1 MENSI
6 LKVLIVDDEELARK
20 MLITGTDWNALHM
33 EIIAEAVSGQD
44 ALSIMEE
51 QIPDILFTDIKMPY
65 MDGMEL
71 CSIVTKR
78 YPHIKIVITTAFKDF
93 DYAHQCI
100 SLGVSNF
107 LLKPI
112 NRNELLATLLKLREQ
127 IEKEKQQWL
136 EFDHLKEI
144 LRKNFSYLRERF
156 LLEFCENSTRSA
168 STEKQVSYYFPE
180 GIPSYIQVTL
190 LEAHS
195 PYAGNLTEEER
206 LLQDMKNLE
215 FIKNHVKGI
224 DHLEIFAD
232 NKHHLVLLSYSPDIQ
247 VISLCEQLQRSIY
260 QTSGH
265 EILFGIGNHYD
276 NFYQADTSW
285 TEALES
291 LKFSRFMPNQPI
303 IVYQND
309 IHVQNTGWTISP
321 AELED
326 IKFYIKAGLPDAV
339 QKHLSTLYTEQ
350 AGGLINLEHAR
361 ILSMTLL
368 SSAVNVAN
376 DIGIPLDGLFSDYGN
391 SFLQIL
397 LEPTSQDL
405 RSHTSAFLNKMATE
419 IAAYRTNKS
428 KNVLWEVIQ
437 YIQSHLTDSDLS
449 LGSVAETFHM
459 NDSYLS
465 RTFTKELDFSFSKY
479 LNRLR
484 MEHAITLI
492 NTTDLK
498 AYQIAEAVGIPDAY
512 YFSNCFK
519 KYTGQSIRDYRKGT
533 T

>member
-1 MENSI
+1 MKNAI
-6 LKVLIVDDEELARK
+6 FKVIIVDDEELARK
-20 MLITGTDWNALHM
+20 MLITGTNWSALNM

-65 MDGMEL
+65 MDGLEL
-71 CSIVTKR
+71 CRIVTKR

-100 SLGVSNF
+100 SLGVSHF

-112 NRNELLATLLKLREQ
+112 NRNDLVSTLFKLREQ
-127 IEKEKQQWL
+127 IETEKQQWL
-136 EFDHLKEI
+136 EFDHLKKI
-144 LRKNFSYLRERF
+144 LEKNYSFLRERF
-156 LLEFCENSTRSA
+156 LLEFCENSTRSS
-168 STEKQVSYYFPE
+168 STEKQISYYFPD

-190 LEAHS
+190 LEANSSHS
-195 PYAGNLTEEER
+195 GNLTEEDH

-215 FIKNHVKGI
+215 FIKKHIEGI
-224 DHLEIFAD
+224 KDIEIFAD
-232 NKHHLVLLSYSPDIQ
+232 NNHHLVLLTYSPDVQ
-247 VISLCEQLQRSIY
+247 VVSLCEQLQHSIY
-260 QTSGH
+260 QTSGN

-276 NFYQADTSW
+276 NFYKAETSW
-285 TEALES
+285 SEALES
-291 LKFSRFMPNQPI
+291 LKFSRYMPNQPI
-303 IVYQND
+303 IIYQND
-309 IHVQNTGWTISP
+309 IHVQNTGWTSSP

-326 IKFYIKAGLPDAV
+326 IKFYIKAGLPDSV
-339 QKHLSTLYTEQ
+339 QKVLSSLYM
-350 AGGLINLEHAR
+350 APNGNLISLDHAR

-376 DIGIPLDGLFSDYGN
+376 DIGIPLDGLFSDSG
-391 SFLQIL
+391 SFFLQIL

-405 RSHTSAFLNKMATE
+405 YNQTSAFLTRLASE

-428 KNVLWEVIQ
+428 KTILWEVLQ
-437 YIQSHLTDSDLS
+437 YIQSHVTDSSLS
-449 LGSVAETFHM
+449 LGSIAETFHM

-465 RTFTKELDFSFSKY
+465 RTFTKELGFSFSKY

-484 MEHAITLI
+484 MEHAITLL

-519 KYTGQSIRDYRKGT
+519 KYTGKSIRDYRKGT

>member
-1 MENSI
+1 MNNSI
-6 LKVLIVDDEELARK
+6 LKILIVDDEELARK
-20 MLITGTDWNALHM
+20 MLITSANWETLNM

-71 CSIVTKR
+71 CNIVIKR
-78 YPHIKIVITTAFKDF
+78 YPHVKIVITTAFKDF
-93 DYAHQCI
+93 DYAHQSI
-100 SLGVSNF
+100 SLGVSHF

-112 NRNELLATLLKLREQ
+112 NRNDLLSTLLKLREQ

-136 EFDHLKEI
+136 EFDHLKKI
-144 LRKNFSYLRERF
+144 LEKNYSFLRERF
-156 LLEFCENSTRSA
+156 LLEFCENSSHSV
-168 STEKQVSYYFPE
+168 STEKQISYYFPE

-190 LEAHS
+190 LESHS
-195 PYAGNLTEEER
+195 SHSGSLTEEEH

-215 FIKNHVKGI
+215 FIKK
-224 DHLEIFAD
+224 HLDAVENIEIFAD
-232 NKHHLVLLSYSPDIQ
+232 NNHHLVLLTYSPD
-247 VISLCEQLQRSIY
+247 VHVVSLCEQLQRSIY
-260 QTSGH
+260 QTSGN

-276 NFYQADTSW
+276 NFYKAEISW

-291 LKFSRFMPNQPI
+291 LKFSRYMPNQPI
-303 IVYQND
+303 VIYQSD
-309 IHVQNTGWTISP
+309 IHVQNSDWTASP

-326 IKFYIKAGLPDAV
+326 IKFYVKAGLPDSV
-339 QKHLSTLYTEQ
+339 QKLLPSLYLE
-350 AGGLINLEHAR
+350 ADGRPIGLEHAR

-376 DIGIPLDGLFSDYGN
+376 DIGIPLDGLFSDFGS

-405 RSHTSAFLNKMATE
+405 RNQTGTFLIRLATE
-419 IAAYRTNKS
+419 ISAYRTNKS
-428 KNVLWEVIQ
+428 KTVLWEVMQ
-437 YIQSHLTDSDLS
+437 YIQTHLTDSSLS

-465 RTFTKELDFSFSKY
+465 RTFTKELGFSFSKY

-484 MEHAITLI
+484 MEHAITLL

-519 KYTGQSIRDYRKGT
+519 KYTGKSIRDYKKGT

>member
-1 MENSI
+1 MYT
-6 LKVLIVDDEELARK
+6 VLLADDEEEAIK
-20 MLITGTDWNALHM
+20 VIVKKIDWEALGFSV
-33 EIIAEAVSGQD
+33 IGSADNGVK
-44 ALSIMEE
+44 ALEMVEE
-51 QIPDILFTDIKMPY
+51 SQPDVLVTDIKMPY

-71 CSIVTKR
+71 CRIVTKR

-93 DYAHQCI
+93 DYAQQCI
-100 SLGVSNF
+100 SLGVSHF

-112 NRNELLATLLKLREQ
+112 NRNELLSTLLKLREQ

-144 LRKNFSYLRERF
+144 LKKNFSFLRERF
-156 LLEFCENSTRSA
+156 LLEFCENSNHSD
-168 STEKQVSYYFPE
+168 SIEKQIAYYFPE
-180 GIPSYIQVTL
+180 GIPPYIQVTL
-190 LEAHS
+190 LEAYS
-195 PYAGNLTEEER
+195 PYAVNLTEEER

-215 FIKNHVKGI
+215 FIKDSLKGI
-224 DHLEIFAD
+224 DNVEIFSD
-232 NKHHLVLLSYSPDIQ
+232 NNHHLVLLTYSPEVQ

-260 QTSGH
+260 QTSGN

-276 NFYQADTSW
+276 NFYKAETSW
-285 TEALES
+285 LEALES
-291 LKFSRFMPNQPI
+291 LKFSRYMPNQPI

-309 IHVQNTGWTISP
+309 IHVQNTGWTSSP

-326 IKFYIKAGLPDAV
+326 IKFYIKAGLPDSV
-339 QKHLSTLYTEQ
+339 QKHLASLYTESTG
-350 AGGLINLEHAR
+350 ALISLEHAR

-376 DIGIPLDGLFSDYGN
+376 DIGIPLDSMFSDYGN

-397 LEPTSQDL
+397 LEPTSQEL
-405 RSHTSAFLNKMATE
+405 RNRTSAFLIRLATE
-419 IAAYRTNKS
+419 IATYRTNKS

-437 YIQSHLTDSDLS
+437 YIQAHLTDPALS

-465 RTFTKELDFSFSKY
+465 RTFTKELGFSFSKY

-484 MEHAITLI
+484 MEHAIMLI

-519 KYTGQSIRDYRKGT
+519 KYTGKSIRDYRKGT

>member
-1 MENSI
+1 MNNSI
-6 LKVLIVDDEELARK
+6 FKVIIVDDEELARK
-20 MLITGTDWNALHM
+20 MLITGTNWSALHM

-71 CSIVTKR
+71 CNIVTKR
-78 YPHIKIVITTAFKDF
+78 YPHTKIVITTAFKDF

-100 SLGVSNF
+100 SLGVSHF

-112 NRNELLATLLKLREQ
+112 NRNDLVSTLLKLREQ

-136 EFDHLKEI
+136 EFDHLKKI
-144 LRKNFSYLRERF
+144 LEKNHSFLRERF
-156 LLEFCENSTRSA
+156 LLEFCENSTRSV
-168 STEKQVSYYFPE
+168 STEKQISYYFPN
-180 GIPSYIQVTL
+180 GIPCYIQVTL

-195 PYAGNLTEEER
+195 SHAGNLTEEEH

-215 FIKNHVKGI
+215 FIKKHIEGMKNI
-224 DHLEIFAD
+224 EIFAD
-232 NKHHLVLLSYSPDIQ
+232 HNHHLVLLTYSPEVQ
-247 VISLCEQLQRSIY
+247 VVSLCEQLQRSIY
-260 QTSGH
+260 QTSGN

-276 NFYQADTSW
+276 NFYKAEISW
-285 TEALES
+285 KEALES
-291 LKFSRFMPNQPI
+291 LKFSQYMPNQPI
-303 IVYQND
+303 IIYQND
-309 IHVQNTGWTISP
+309 IHVQNTGWTSSP

-326 IKFYIKAGLPDAV
+326 IKFYVKAGLPDSV
-339 QKHLSTLYTEQ
+339 QKLLPSLYMESD
-350 AGGLINLEHAR
+350 GGPISLEHAR

-376 DIGIPLDGLFSDYGN
+376 DIGIPLDGLFSDSGS

-405 RSHTSAFLNKMATE
+405 RSQTSAFLIRLATE

-428 KNVLWEVIQ
+428 KTVLWEVLQ
-437 YIQSHLTDSDLS
+437 YIQTHLTDSSLS
-449 LGSVAETFHM
+449 LGSVAEIFHM

-465 RTFTKELDFSFSKY
+465 RTFTKELGFSFSKY

-519 KYTGQSIRDYRKGT
+519 KYTGKSIRDYRKGT

>member
-1 MENSI
+1 MNNSVF
-6 LKVLIVDDEELARK
+6 KVIIVDDEELAQK
-20 MLITGTDWNALHM
+20 MLITGTNWQALNM

-100 SLGVSNF
+100 SLGVSHF

-112 NRNELLATLLKLREQ
+112 NRNDLVTTLLKLRKQ

-136 EFDHLKEI
+136 EFDHLKKI
-144 LRKNFSYLRERF
+144 LEKNYSFLRERF
-156 LLEFCENSTRSA
+156 LLEFCENSTHSA
-168 STEKQVSYYFPE
+168 SIEKQISYYFPN

-195 PYAGNLTEEER
+195 SHSGNLTEEEH

-215 FIKNHVKGI
+215 FIKK
-224 DHLEIFAD
+224 HLEETENIEIFAD
-232 NKHHLVLLSYSPDIQ
+232 NNHHLVLLTYSPKVQ

-260 QTSGH
+260 QTSGN

-276 NFYQADTSW
+276 NFYKAEISYM
-285 TEALES
+285 EALES
-291 LKFSRFMPNQPI
+291 LKFSRYMPNQPI
-303 IVYQND
+303 VIYQND
-309 IHVQNTGWTISP
+309 LHVQNSEWNSSP

-326 IKFYIKAGLPDAV
+326 IKFYIKAGLPDSV
-339 QKHLSTLYTEQ
+339 QKLLFQLYTKSD
-350 AGGLINLEHAR
+350 GNLISLEHAR

-376 DIGIPLDGLFSDYGN
+376 DIGIPLDGLFSDSGN
-391 SFLQIL
+391 FFLQIL
-397 LEPTSQDL
+397 LEPTSLDL
-405 RSHTSAFLNKMATE
+405 RNQTNSFLTRLATE
-419 IAAYRTNKS
+419 ISTYRTNKS
-428 KNVLWEVIQ
+428 KTVLWEVLQ
-437 YIQSHLTDSDLS
+437 YIQTHLTDSSLS
-449 LGSVAETFHM
+449 LGSVAELFHM

-465 RTFTKELDFSFSKY
+465 RTFTKELGFSFSKY

-484 MEHAITLI
+484 MEHAITLL

-519 KYTGQSIRDYRKGT
+519 KYTGKSIRDYRKGT

>member
-1 MENSI
+1 MNNSI
-6 LKVLIVDDEELARK
+6 FKVIIVDDEELARK
-20 MLITGTDWNALHM
+20 MLITGTNWSALNM

-71 CSIVTKR
+71 CRIVTKR

-100 SLGVSNF
+100 SLGVSHF

-112 NRNELLATLLKLREQ
+112 NRNDLVSTLLKLREQ
-127 IEKEKQQWL
+127 MEKEKQQWL
-136 EFDHLKEI
+136 EFDHLKKI
-144 LRKNFSYLRERF
+144 LEKNYSFLRERF
-156 LLEFCENSTRSA
+156 LLEFCENSTRSV
-168 STEKQVSYYFPE
+168 STEKQISYYFPN
-180 GIPSYIQVTL
+180 GIPPYIQVTL

-195 PYAGNLTEEER
+195 SHSGNLTEEEH

-215 FIKNHVKGI
+215 FIKK
-224 DHLEIFAD
+224 HLEGMNDVEIFAD
-232 NKHHLVLLSYSPDIQ
+232 NNHHLVLLTYSPKVQ
-247 VISLCEQLQRSIY
+247 VVSLCEQLQRSIY
-260 QTSGH
+260 QTSGN

-276 NFYQADTSW
+276 NFYKAEISW

-291 LKFSRFMPNQPI
+291 LKFSQYMPNQSI
-303 IVYQND
+303 IIYQND
-309 IHVQNTGWTISP
+309 IHVQNTGWTSSP

-326 IKFYIKAGLPDAV
+326 IKFYVKAGLPDSV
-339 QKHLSTLYTEQ
+339 QKLLPSLYMEPD
-350 AGGLINLEHAR
+350 GSPISLEHAR

-376 DIGIPLDGLFSDYGN
+376 DIGIPLDGLFSDSGS

-405 RSHTSAFLNKMATE
+405 RSQTNTFLTRLATE
-419 IAAYRTNKS
+419 IASYRTNKS
-428 KNVLWEVIQ
+428 KTVLWEVLQ
-437 YIQSHLTDSDLS
+437 YIQTHLTDSSLS
-449 LGSVAETFHM
+449 LGSVAEIFHM

-465 RTFTKELDFSFSKY
+465 RTFTKELGFSFSKY

-519 KYTGQSIRDYRKGT
+519 KYTGKSIRDYRKGT

>member
-6 LKVLIVDDEELARK
+6 LKVIIVDDEELARK
-20 MLITGTDWNALHM
+20 MLITGTNWSALHM
-33 EIIAEAVSGQD
+33 EIIGEAVSGQD
-44 ALSIMEE
+44 ALSMMEE

-71 CSIVTKR
+71 CSIVTRR

-112 NRNELLATLLKLREQ
+112 NRNELLSTLLKLREQ

-144 LRKNFSYLRERF
+144 LEKNFSFLRERF

-168 STEKQVSYYFPE
+168 STEKQISYYFPE

-190 LEAHS
+190 LEAYS
-195 PYAGNLTEEER
+195 PYIGNLTEEER

-215 FIKNHVKGI
+215 FIKNYLKDRNHI
-224 DHLEIFAD
+224 EIFAD
-232 NKHHLVLLSYSPDIQ
+232 NNHHLVLLTYSSNVQ

-260 QTSGH
+260 QTSGN

-276 NFYQADTSW
+276 NFYKAETSW
-285 TEALES
+285 MEALES
-291 LKFSRFMPNQPI
+291 LKFSRYMPNQPI

-309 IHVQNTGWTISP
+309 IHVQNTGWTASP
-321 AELED
+321 TELED
-326 IKFYIKAGLPDAV
+326 IKFYVKAGLPDSV
-339 QKHLSTLYTEQ
+339 QKHLTTLYTEP
-350 AGGLINLEHAR
+350 AGGLISLEHAR
-361 ILSMTLL
+361 MLSMTLL

-376 DIGIPLDGLFSDYGN
+376 DIGIPLDNMFSDYGN

-405 RSHTSAFLNKMATE
+405 RSRTSAFLIRLATE
-419 IAAYRTNKS
+419 IATYRTNKS
-428 KNVLWEVIQ
+428 KNVLWEVMQ
-437 YIQSHLTDSDLS
+437 YIQSHLTDSTLS

-465 RTFTKELDFSFSKY
+465 RTFTKELGFSFSKY

-519 KYTGQSIRDYRKGT
+519 KYTGKSIRDYRKGT